1 MPFHESGEMT
11 RVYTV
16 CHHCAAGF
24 VKLAPGQCTVTV
36 YLTPVFVF
44 NFWISFSVSIPFL
57 FVIMQ
62 GSQRPSPDVFI
73 SYDHGKE
80 LIDPEIEAEA
90 QIIAHGMPPMRPT
103 SQAPNGFLTFK
114 QYYCRGTP
122 EEAAAIWNRL
132 PARENQ
138 KWRRISEIRRTF
150 SVGTTAQENDIPSLQ
165 RPTSR
170 GGQSSPNDSLT
181 PSQLFEA
188 QTKAPWPAPRPVNPD
203 AIVQHSRVIAGA
215 VWPPSHHLPSLDLT
229 PEPRLDYPPYE
240 SIAGPSRVVT
250 MDTNEMVSDTSSVS
264 SSADSPVSPISSTD
278 SLDTA
283 DNFEEGSQTNPIHV
297 DDGSGEDKNLIEDEE
312 SLGTGVSE

>member
-1 MPFHESGEMT
+1 MHGGAVAYNRM
-11 RVYTV
+11 Y
-16 CHHCAAGF
+16 
-24 VKLAPGQCTVTV
+24 
-36 YLTPVFVF
+36 
-44 NFWISFSVSIPFL
+44 
-57 FVIMQ
+57 
-62 GSQRPSPDVFI
+62 SQRDNIMMVDTIYRVADVVAQRRSRF
-73 SYDHGKE
+73 DD
-80 LIDPEIEAEA
+80 IDSIFAMTSA
-90 QIIAHGMPPMRPT
+90 DGRWYYLNDQFGYWPT
-103 SQAPNGFLTFK
+103 S
-114 QYYCRGTP
+114 
-122 EEAAAIWNRL
+122 
-132 PARENQ
+132 
-138 KWRRISEIRRTF
+138 
-150 SVGTTAQENDIPSLQ
+150 
-165 RPTSR
+165 
-170 GGQSSPNDSLT
+170 
-181 PSQLFEA
+181 LFEA